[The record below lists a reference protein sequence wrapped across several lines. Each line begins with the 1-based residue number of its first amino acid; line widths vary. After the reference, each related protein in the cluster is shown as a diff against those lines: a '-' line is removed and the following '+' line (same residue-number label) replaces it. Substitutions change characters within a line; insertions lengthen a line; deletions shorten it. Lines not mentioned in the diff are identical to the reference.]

1 MEKSYEDINKEI
13 CDIYRKLSEDGN
25 SFKGSDIYKLYRD
38 YLKLCMMT
46 STNHP
51 NFDYDKDLYPY
62 GNCYCYALGFRC
74 PSIFA
79 KHFNEK
85 CLIFFPYNI
94 GLMHSFFTNHK
105 TYVGDLESD
114 LDTLGVK
121 YFETDYDMPNEHGGY
136 KISLYE
142 SSDDFHFIRQNEDG
156 TWSHKLGFSD
166 LVERID
172 NPSKYLFDEY
182 ECIKTLE
189 IVKPVLR
196 KKV

>member
-1 MEKSYEDINKEI
+1 
-13 CDIYRKLSEDGN
+13 
-25 SFKGSDIYKLYRD
+25 
-38 YLKLCMMT
+38 
-46 STNHP
+46 
-51 NFDYDKDLYPY
+51 
-62 GNCYCYALGFRC
+62 
-74 PSIFA
+74 
-79 KHFNEK
+79 
-85 CLIFFPYNI
+85 
-94 GLMHSFFTNHK
+94 
-105 TYVGDLESD
+105 
-114 LDTLGVK
+114 
-121 YFETDYDMPNEHGGY
+121 MPNEHGGY

-156 TWSHKLGFSD
+156 TWSHKLGYSD